1 MATEDLFS
9 QTGRLTS
16 RIQQLEAAP
25 PLPPP
30 PPPPR
35 PATAPP
41 QPPPRWTNPFDLN
54 LAPHPV
60 TRTSATTG
68 ERPSG
73 HRNDNTHRADGGG
86 ILGSHP
92 PRPVTGIAFV
102 ADPPP
107 DHRELARDSSS
118 RNPHMPKLH
127 FPVFDGDNPRLWRDR
142 CEMYFEALNF
152 KGVAANWLQTL
163 ERKRCVSDWEE
174 FCKKRCSSILT
185 ETSTKLSSVSWIPF
199 GKRHRWLSIWI
210 GLNNYLMVFCSTIPI
225 MMIHILSLGF
235 LVDYQRKSDR
245 QSLSIAHEMWQQQV
259 P

>member
-1 MATEDLFS
+1 MDDLAKKFESFETMMTQALDKLSGLEVWRTSAEMATEDLFS

-60 TRTSATTG
+60 TRTSAMTG

-142 CEMYFEALNF
+142 CEMYFEVFSVLPSLKTRFAALNF

-174 FCKKRCSSILT
+174 FCKA
-185 ETSTKLSSVSWIPF
+185 
-199 GKRHRWLSIWI
+199 
-210 GLNNYLMVFCSTIPI
+210 VFEHFDRDQYQTQ
-225 MMIHILSLGF
+225 LRQLDSL
-235 LVDYQRKSDR
+235 R
-245 QSLSIAHEMWQQQV
+245 
-259 P
+259 